1 MRCPWRK
8 GLASPNERAS
18 QRCEPLL
25 RPEPTH
31 PTAEGFSSFGAG
43 TPVQP
48 DATHGEDTIE
58 NRARGREAANGA
70 ASTDD
75 IDIRHAAVDCDA
87 ARPRALPR
95 MASCSYPRGGSRRG
109 AFSRRLRSRLR
120 EQPPLQF
127 VPVELTK
134 AEHLAS
140 LAPSPPDI
148 RIELERGG
156 LRLKLQCAA
165 SAVPQYAALL
175 RALADTMALA

>member
-8 GLASPNERAS
+8 GLASPNERAP

-25 RPEPTH
+25 RPEPAH

-58 NRARGREAANGA
+58 NRARGREAANDA

-95 MASCSYPRGGSRRG
+95 MAFPSDPRG
-109 AFSRRLRSRLR
+109 AQPARSAAARHKD
-120 EQPPLQF
+120 PPTFRPQQSGETFIVLLIAGRMSAQ
-127 VPVELTK
+127 
-134 AEHLAS
+134 
-140 LAPSPPDI
+140 APEMSEND
-148 RIELERGG
+148 
-156 LRLKLQCAA
+156 
-165 SAVPQYAALL
+165 V
-175 RALADTMALA
+175 ALARPT